1 MGFCFFNSIALAAEY
16 LTRHLGFRRVLIFDF
31 DVHHGNG
38 TQHMFEERDDVFFIS
53 THQDPRTCYPG
64 SGYAC
69 EKGGGPGSGFTRNLP
84 FPPGTEDAAFL
95 EQVEHELFPL
105 LLEYAPDFILV
116 SAGFDAHEDDPLS
129 SLNLTDRAFS
139 RLTKRLKQQALES
152 AEGRMVSILEG
163 GYDLEALS
171 LCVSEHLKVLCSD

>member
-1 MGFCFFNSIALAAEY
+1 M
-16 LTRHLGFRRVLIFDF
+16 
-31 DVHHGNG
+31 
-38 TQHMFEERDDVFFIS
+38 
-53 THQDPRTCYPG
+53 
-64 SGYAC
+64 
-69 EKGGGPGSGFTRNLP
+69 
-84 FPPGTEDAAFL
+84 
-95 EQVEHELFPL
+95 

-116 SAGFDAHEDDPLS
+116 SAGFDAHEDDPLA

-171 LCVSEHLKVLCSD
+171 LCVSEHLKVLFSD